1 MKEVKIMSPD
11 EAAKMFAR
19 HEELVLDD
27 SGIDRKYLDIH
38 YGGDPLQTLDIY
50 LPNEG
55 DGPFPTVI
63 FIHGGAWMMG
73 DKHSPELIPF
83 IEGVKRGYAVI
94 SVNYRLT
101 PQIRYPDNL
110 FDVKAA
116 IRWVAENA
124 ETYLIDTSRTALA
137 GVSAGAHLA
146 MMAAFTQGQAA
157 FEESTP
163 GESCRI
169 LAIVDQVG
177 PTDLGKMQS
186 HYDES
191 GYPRLQPPNP
201 NVLNPYEIIIGVK
214 TDAIPNLLRF
224 INPIDNVHPN
234 IPPVFIRHG
243 KPDPVVPYQ
252 QSFELRDRII
262 SVAGPD
268 MAELDFLE
276 DASHVG
282 PEFSSK
288 EGVDKIFGFLDKHM
302 KQQ

>member
-1 MKEVKIMSPD
+1 MKEVLIMSPE
-11 EAAKMFAR
+11 EAAKIFAR
-19 HEELVLDD
+19 LEELVLDD
-27 SGIDRKYLDIH
+27 SGINRKYLNLS
-38 YGGDPLQTLDIY
+38 YGRDPNQTLDIY

-55 DGPFPTVI
+55 AGPFPAV
-63 FIHGGAWMMG
+63 FFMHGGAWAMG
-73 DKHSPELIPF
+73 DKRNPDLIPF
-83 IEGVKRGYAVI
+83 IDGVMRGYAVI

-101 PQIRYPDNL
+101 PYIRYPDNL

-116 IRWVAENA
+116 IRWAAENA
-124 ETYLIDTSRTALA
+124 ETYLLDPSRVALA
-137 GVSAGAHLA
+137 GASAGAHLA
-146 MMAAFTQGQAA
+146 MMAAFTQGQAV

-163 GESCRI
+163 GETCRV
-169 LAIVDQVG
+169 LAVVDQVG

-191 GYPRLQPPNP
+191 GYPRMQPPDP

-214 TDAIPNLLRF
+214 TDVIPNLLRF

-234 IPPVFIRHG
+234 IPPVFIQHG
-243 KPDPVVPYQ
+243 KLDSVVPYQ
-252 QSFELRDRII
+252 QAFELRDRII
-262 SVAGPD
+262 SVAGPG

-276 DASHVG
+276 DAPHVG

-288 EGVDKIFGFLDKHM
+288 ESVDKIFSFLDRYM